1 MQFNTN
7 IEDGMNDAVAPSAP
21 DCTPIETFE
30 EETPP
35 TPSLADELTAKP
47 LSKRRI
53 GLVLVGLLLLSGLGF
68 LGLRTLGTM
77 SIKPERPGRN
87 AKQQVTPVTVT
98 KVAQKTVPIQLQAI
112 GTVQASSTVAVT
124 PQATGQVTG
133 VYFQKGQDVVKGQL
147 LFTLDSR
154 TQRASIQQ
162 AQGTISRD
170 LAQVRQAQAT
180 LARDQGLVKQAEA
193 TLAKDQA
200 QVQQAEATLAKD
212 QAQATYAQAT
222 SRRYSDLYRQ
232 GGISKD
238 QAQQFSANSASSN
251 ATLEA
256 DRAAIANANA
266 VVDGDR
272 VAIENARK
280 VVDGDAAAIANAQA
294 VVQSD
299 QGALKAVQVQDDY
312 TRIYAPIDGRAGN
325 ILITKG
331 NIVQANSTTPLV
343 NLTKIR
349 PIQVAFSVPES
360 NLPAI
365 QNRMENGRL
374 KVSVAFQGDS
384 GLPIVGS
391 LAFLNNTVDSNTGT
405 IQLIGDFDN
414 TRGRLFPGQFVNTTL
429 TLAQQTNA
437 TVVPSQAV
445 QNGPNG
451 QFVFVVKPDDTVE
464 NVPITTASSING
476 LTVIQTG
483 LQPGQSVVLD
493 GQANLVNGSKIRN
506 KTAADSEDDFSNLF
520 GNSSSAPTSGGS
532 VQPAASRGQ
541 SGAAQPGAGGTSQS
555 GARGTSQPNGSQ
567 PGSPAPSSASSPDQ
581 SSSPSGQQSSGQQ
594 PSDQHRKR
602 QPASTGGN

>member
-1 MQFNTN
+1 
-7 IEDGMNDAVAPSAP
+7 MNDAVAPSAP
-21 DCTPIETFE
+21 DSVPIKTIEKET
-30 EETPP
+30 TPP
-35 TPSLADELTAKP
+35 PSLADELAAKP
-47 LSKRRI
+47 LSKRRM
-53 GLVLVGLLLLSGLGF
+53 GLVIVGLLLLSGLGF
-68 LGLRTLGTM
+68 LGLRTLGTLAV
-77 SIKPERPGRN
+77 KPERAGRN
-87 AKQQVTPVTVT
+87 AKLKETPVTVT
-98 KVAQKTVPIQLQAI
+98 KVTQKTVPIQLQAI

-124 PQATGQVTG
+124 PQATGQITG
-133 VYFQKGQDVVKGQL
+133 VFFQKGQDVVKGQL

-154 TQRASIQQ
+154 TQRAAIQQ
-162 AQGTISRD
+162 AQGTINRD

-180 LARDQGLVKQAEA
+180 LARDQGLVKQAQA
-193 TLAKDQA
+193 TLAKDLA
-200 QVQQAEATLAKD
+200 QVRQAEATLAKD

-232 GGISKD
+232 GGISQD
-238 QAQQFSANSASSN
+238 QAQQYSANSASLG
-251 ATLEA
+251 ATLQA

-266 VVDGDR
+266 VAAGDQ

-294 VVQSD
+294 VLQSD
-299 QGALKAVQVQDDY
+299 QAALKTVQVQDDY
-312 TRIYAPIDGRAGN
+312 TRIYSPIDGRAGN

-331 NIVQANSTTPLV
+331 NIVQANGNTPLV

-374 KVSVAFQGDS
+374 KVTVAFQGDS
-384 GLPIVGS
+384 GPPLDGF
-391 LAFLNNTVDSNTGT
+391 LTFLNNTVDSTTGT
-405 IQLIGDFDN
+405 IQLIGDFEN

-429 TLAQQTNA
+429 TLAQQPNA

-451 QFVFVVKPDDTVE
+451 QFVFVVKPDNSVE
-464 NVPITTASSING
+464 NVPVTTASSING
-476 LTVIQTG
+476 LTVVQSG

-493 GQANLVNGSKIRN
+493 GQANLVSGSKIRN

-532 VQPAASRGQ
+532 GQPAASGGQ
-541 SGAAQPGAGGTSQS
+541 SGSQSQS
-555 GARGTSQPNGSQ
+555 GGQGS
-567 PGSPAPSSASSPDQ
+567 G
-581 SSSPSGQQSSGQQ
+581 QSSGQGSTQTNSPASGASPVNSSSAQDSSQGSSSQGSAGQRSRQ
-594 PSDQHRKR
+594 P
-602 QPASTGGN
+602 PASTGGNP